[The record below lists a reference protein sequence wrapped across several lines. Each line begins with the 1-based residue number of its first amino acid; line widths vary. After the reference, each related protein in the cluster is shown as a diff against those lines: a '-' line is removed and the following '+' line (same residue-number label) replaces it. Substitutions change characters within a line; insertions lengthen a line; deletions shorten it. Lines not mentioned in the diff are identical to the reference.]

1 MYIII
6 KDAEEENCRLERK
19 RKCRNPQFTTGP
31 TTRRRGI
38 FPPPAK
44 MKIFGQNII
53 AAVSTLIIPN
63 NNIIIAYNNISK

>member
-38 FPPPAK
+38 FPPAK